1 MVRLEYE
8 VAKEKGGQYY
18 VHPWGCPSS
27 AVKGSFGD
35 KRKALKIAARMCGIT
50 VKEYMN
56 IKKQEGKKQ

>member
-27 AVKGSFGD
+27 AIKGSFGD

-56 IKKQEGKKQ
+56 IKKQEDKKQ